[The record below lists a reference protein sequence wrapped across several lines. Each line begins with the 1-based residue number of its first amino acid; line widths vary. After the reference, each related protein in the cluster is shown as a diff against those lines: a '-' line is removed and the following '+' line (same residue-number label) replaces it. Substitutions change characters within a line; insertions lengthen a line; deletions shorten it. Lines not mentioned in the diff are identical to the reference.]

1 MGLSTATHT
10 RTTAASVL
18 PSLADG
24 VRRPRLDAMLDRGLD
39 HTLILVSAGPG
50 FGKTLTVASWARRRQ
65 TDHAFGWLALDQADD
80 SPHSFWSGV
89 LAAIRASGGVPEAS
103 ALNDVIPASV
113 FGAREVDIVLAGLA
127 DLRRRLV
134 LVLDDFHLI
143 KNPEV
148 LSSVGPLLE
157 RPPARLTL
165 VLITRA
171 DPVLPLHR
179 VRVAGQLVEIRS
191 RDLAFTPAEAA
202 ELFALEGF
210 RLRDD
215 QLDTL
220 YARTEGWAAGLRLA
234 AMSLDPDDVD
244 ASVDRVTGSD
254 RAIAE
259 YLVGEVIQRLAAG
272 ERDFLLHTSVVDR
285 ICADLADSI
294 TGRSDAQQV
303 LEHLQATNTFVT
315 ALDTENRWFRFHP
328 LLRDL
333 LRHRLALE
341 QRASVPELHR
351 RVAAWLAA
359 HDDPIESIRSSI
371 KAGDWDQAGRTMLA
385 CIPLILSVQAPAL
398 AKAIEPLARRANG
411 SPGLFELLAACAFHV
426 QRRDYGAMG
435 RDAAEAREYLDTAP
449 DDLRATAAVLLDLF
463 EQAVCRMAGDA
474 TRQIELC
481 RNLLRVLDETPR
493 RQIPM
498 GRHFR
503 AISTNNLGVGQLWV
517 DDIDA
522 AERSLADAEQ
532 QLGDLGMEL
541 AVLNT
546 GSYQALLDAMVG
558 RCRRAERRARAG
570 LESVDRRGW
579 SSETQGMSLHLALG
593 LVLATRGHADQ
604 AAKAVARG
612 LAATAGT
619 HTDRAIRLG
628 LAIAAVDVAVLRG
641 DIAAALAADSRVQ
654 AGIDRTPGTPI
665 RMRRWADAAGASAMV
680 LDGRPADA
688 IVRLGELAPD
698 RGFSAAWQRVW
709 LARALLD
716 TGALHRMDAVLRP
729 LAEPGWQYREPVV
742 FARLLLAVLAERQ
755 HRDGVALA
763 ELTAAVDL
771 AQAEGIR
778 RPFLLL
784 GDRLTGMLRR
794 YLVLDG
800 AHPAFVSAM
809 VGDAPE
815 PPRENGGLEH
825 LTERELIVLKYLPT
839 MLKAGEIA
847 DDLFVS
853 VNTVKAH
860 LRSMYRKLGVSNRR
874 EAVERAR
881 ALGLL

>member
-1 MGLSTATHT
+1 MSTATRM
-10 RTTAASVL
+10 RTTAASVV
-18 PSLADG
+18 PSSAEG

-39 HTLILVSAGPG
+39 HTLTLVSAGPG
-50 FGKTLTVASWARRRQ
+50 FGKTITVASWARRRQ
-65 TDHAFGWLALDQADD
+65 GDHAVGWLALDHTDD

-89 LAAIRASGGVPEAS
+89 LAAIGASGGVPEAS
-103 ALNDVIPASV
+103 ALNDIVPASV
-113 FGAREVDIVLAGLA
+113 FGPREVDIVLAGLA
-127 DLRRRLV
+127 DLHRRLV

-143 KNPEV
+143 KNPDV
-148 LSSVGPLLE
+148 LAGVGLLLE
-157 RPPARLTL
+157 RLPNRLTL

-191 RDLAFTPAEAA
+191 RDLAFNPAEAA

-210 RLRDD
+210 RLRED
-215 QLDTL
+215 QLATL
-220 YARTEGWAAGLRLA
+220 CARTEGWAAGLRLA

-244 ASVDRVTGSD
+244 ASVERVTGSD

-259 YLVGEVIQRLAAG
+259 YLVGEVLQRVAPG
-272 ERDFLLHTSVVDR
+272 DRDFLLRTCVADR
-285 ICADLADSI
+285 ICGDLADSI
-294 TGRSDAQQV
+294 TGRSDGQQV
-303 LEHLQATNTFVT
+303 LERLQATNTFVT
-315 ALDTENRWFRFHP
+315 ALDAGNQWFKFHP

-333 LRHRLALE
+333 LRHRLVLE
-341 QRASVPELHR
+341 QRDLLPDMHR

-359 HDDPIESIRSSI
+359 HQDPVESIRASI
-371 KAGDWDQAGRTMLA
+371 KAGDWEQAGRTLLT

-398 AKAIEPLARRANG
+398 AEVLEPMARRANEH
-411 SPGLFELLAACAFHV
+411 PGLFELLAACAFHV
-426 QRRDYGAMG
+426 QRRDYTAMG
-435 RDAAEAREYLDTAP
+435 RDTAEAREYLDTAP
-449 DDLRATAAVLLDLF
+449 ADLRPTATVLLDLF
-463 EQAVCRMAGDA
+463 EQAGSRMTGDA

-481 RNLLRVLDETPR
+481 RNILRVLDETPR
-493 RQIPM
+493 RELPL
-498 GRHFR
+498 GRHLR
-503 AISTNNLGVGQLWV
+503 AIATNNLGVGQLWT

-522 AERSLADAEQ
+522 AERSLTESER
-532 QLGDLGMEL
+532 QLTDLGMEL
-541 AVLNT
+541 ARLNT
-546 GSYQALLDAMVG
+546 ASYQALLDAMAG
-558 RCRRAERRARAG
+558 RCRRAERRARVT
-570 LESVDRRGW
+570 LEGVDRRGW
-579 SSETQGMSLHLALG
+579 GSETQGMSLHLALG
-593 LVLATRGHADQ
+593 LVLATRGHEDQ
-604 AAKAVARG
+604 AAKAVSRG

-628 LAIAAVDVAVLRG
+628 LAIVAVELAVLRG
-641 DIAAALAADSRVQ
+641 DTAAALEADSRVR
-654 AGIDRTPGTPI
+654 AGLARTPGTPI
-665 RMRRWADAAGASAMV
+665 RMRRWADSAGASAMV
-680 LDGRPADA
+680 IGGRPAEAVD
-688 IVRLGELAPD
+688 RLGDLAVD

-716 TGALHRMDAVLRP
+716 LGSLHQMDGVLRP
-729 LAEPGWQYREPVV
+729 MTEPGWQYREPVV

-763 ELTAAVDL
+763 ELTVAVDL

-800 AHPAFVSAM
+800 AHPAFVSPL
-809 VGDAPE
+809 VGDGPE
-815 PPRENGGLEH
+815 PPAENGRLEH

>member
-1 MGLSTATHT
+1 
-10 RTTAASVL
+10 
-18 PSLADG
+18 
-24 VRRPRLDAMLDRGLD
+24 MLDRGLD
-39 HTLILVSAGPG
+39 HALILVSAGPG
-50 FGKTLTVASWARRRQ
+50 FGKTLTVASWVRRRQ
-65 TDHAFGWLALDQADD
+65 GDHAFGWLALDQTDD
-80 SPHSFWSGV
+80 SPHSFWSGM
-89 LAAIRASGGVPEAS
+89 LAAIRASGGVPETS

-143 KNPEV
+143 TNPEV
-148 LSSVGPLLE
+148 LASVGLLLE
-157 RPPARLTL
+157 RLPERLTL

-179 VRVAGQLVEIRS
+179 VRVAGELVEIRS
-191 RDLAFTPAEAA
+191 RDLSFTPAEAA

-210 RLRDD
+210 QLRDD

-220 YARTEGWAAGLRLA
+220 YARTEGWAAGLRLT
-234 AMSLDPDDVD
+234 AMSLDRDDLD
-244 ASVDRVTGSD
+244 ASVKRVTGSD

-259 YLVGEVIQRLAAG
+259 YLVGEVLQRVAPE

-285 ICADLADSI
+285 ICGDLADAM
-294 TGRSDAQQV
+294 TGGSRGQQI
-303 LEHLQATNTFVT
+303 LEHLQATNAFVT
-315 ALDTENRWFRFHP
+315 AMDSENRWFRFHP

-333 LRHRLALE
+333 LRHRLVLE
-341 QRASVPELHR
+341 QRESVPVLHR

-371 KAGDWDQAGRTMLA
+371 KAADWAQAGRTMLA

-398 AKAIEPLARRANG
+398 AKALEPMARRANEV
-411 SPGLFELLAACAFHV
+411 PGLFELIAASAFHL
-426 QRRDYGAMG
+426 QRRDYGSMS
-435 RDAAEAREYLDTAP
+435 RDTAEAREYLDTSPA
-449 DDLRATAAVLLDLF
+449 DLRATATVLLDLF
-463 EQAVCRMAGDA
+463 DQAACRMSGNAN
-474 TRQIELC
+474 RQIELC
-481 RNLLRVLDETPR
+481 RSILHMLDQTPR
-493 RQIPM
+493 REIPM

-503 AISTNNLGVGQLWV
+503 AIAMNNLGVGQLWT

-522 AERSLADAEQ
+522 ADRSLAEADQ
-532 QLGDLGMEL
+532 QLTDLGMEL
-541 AVLNT
+541 AVLNAA
-546 GSYQALLDAMVG
+546 SYQALLDAMVG
-558 RCRRAERRARAG
+558 RCRRAERRARVA
-570 LESVDRRGW
+570 LEGVDRRGW
-579 SSETQGMSLHLALG
+579 GSEIQGMAVHLALS
-593 LVLATRGHADQ
+593 LVLASRGYGDQ

-612 LAATAGT
+612 LAGTAGT
-619 HTDRAIRLG
+619 FTDRAIRLG
-628 LAIAAVDVAVLRG
+628 LAIAAVEVAVLRG
-641 DIAAALAADSRVQ
+641 DAAAALEADARVQ
-654 AGIDRTPGTPI
+654 AGIARTPGTAI
-665 RMRRWADAAGASAMV
+665 RMRRWADAAGASAKI
-680 LDGRPADA
+680 LDGRPVEA
-688 IVRLGELAPD
+688 IDRLGELAAD

-729 LAEPGWQYREPVV
+729 LTEPGWQHREPVV
-742 FARLLLAVLAERQ
+742 FGRLLLAVLAERQ

-763 ELTAAVDL
+763 ELTVAVDL

-800 AHPAFVSAM
+800 AHPAFVSAL
-809 VGDAPE
+809 VGESPDT
-815 PPRENGGLEH
+815 REDGGLEH

>member
-1 MGLSTATHT
+1 M
-10 RTTAASVL
+10 VE
-18 PSLADG
+18 G
-24 VRRPRLDAMLDRGLD
+24 VRRQRLDAMLDRGLD
-39 HTLILVSAGPG
+39 HTLTLVSAGPG
-50 FGKTLTVASWARRRQ
+50 FGKTLTVASWVRRRQ
-65 TDHAFGWLALDQADD
+65 SDHAIGWLALDQTDD
-80 SPHSFWSGV
+80 SPHSFWSGL
-89 LAAIRASGGVPEAS
+89 LAAIRASGALPDGS

-148 LSSVGPLLE
+148 LASVGLLLE

-165 VLITRA
+165 VLITRS

-191 RDLAFTPAEAA
+191 RDLAFSRPEAA
-202 ELFALEGF
+202 ELFAIEGF

-244 ASVDRVTGSD
+244 ASVERVTGSD

-259 YLVGEVIQRLAAG
+259 YLIGEVLQRVAPD
-272 ERDFLLHTSVVDR
+272 EREFLLHTSVVDR
-285 ICADLADSI
+285 VCGDLADAI
-294 TGRSDAQQV
+294 TGGTHGQQL

-333 LRHRLALE
+333 LRHRLMLE
-341 QRASVPELHR
+341 QRDGVPELHR
-351 RVAAWLAA
+351 RVAAWQAA
-359 HDDPIESIRSSI
+359 HGDPIESVRSSI
-371 KAGDWDQAGRTMLA
+371 KAGDWDRAGRTMLA

-398 AKAIEPLARRANG
+398 AKAIEPMVRRANEN
-411 SPGLFELLAACAFHV
+411 PALFELLAASAFHM
-426 QRRDYGAMG
+426 QRRDYGSMS
-435 RDAAEAREYLDTAP
+435 RDTAEARQYLDAAP
-449 DDLRATAAVLLDLF
+449 ADLRGTATVVLDLF
-463 EQAVCRMAGDA
+463 DQAACRMSGNSA
-474 TRQIELC
+474 RQIELC
-481 RNLLRVLDETPR
+481 RGVLHMLDQTPR
-493 RQIPM
+493 REIPL

-503 AISTNNLGVGQLWV
+503 AVATGNLGVGQLWT

-522 AERSLADAEQ
+522 ADRSLADADQ

-546 GSYQALLDAMVG
+546 LSYHALLDAMVG
-558 RCRRAERRARAG
+558 RCRRAERRARVA
-570 LESVDRRGW
+570 LENVDRRGW
-579 SSETQGMSLHLALG
+579 GSEIQGMSLHLALS
-593 LVLATRGHADQ
+593 LVLAARGHTDQ

-612 LAATAGT
+612 LAGTAGT
-619 HTDRAIRLG
+619 HTDRAVRLG
-628 LAIAAVDVAVLRG
+628 LAIAAVEVAVLRG
-641 DIAAALAADSRVQ
+641 DGAAALEADSRVR
-654 AGIDRTPGTPI
+654 AGIARTPGTPI
-665 RMRRWADAAGASAMV
+665 RMRRWADAAGASAMI
-680 LDGRPADA
+680 LDGRPAEA
-688 IVRLGELAPD
+688 IDRLGELAPD

-716 TGALHRMDAVLRP
+716 TGALHRMDGVLRP
-729 LAEPGWQYREPVV
+729 LTEPGWQYREPVV

-755 HRDGVALA
+755 HRDGVALT
-763 ELTAAVDL
+763 ELTAAVEL

-778 RPFLLL
+778 RPFLML

-800 AHPAFVSAM
+800 AHPAFVTGL
-809 VGDAPE
+809 VGEAHE